1 MTRGTPK
8 DPRSTQRK
16 RARKVLFNSGQPY
29 VCADCGCSPKDLPA
43 DAPQNLELAPVGM
56 QTVGSLQAD
65 HENKNI
71 MDNDTANLK
80 WRCPSCHKL
89 SDSRTGKGES
99 TKGDEFGY
107 GLENLY

>member
-1 MTRGTPK
+1 MRGTPK

-16 RARKVLFNSGQPY
+16 RARKILFNAGRDY
-29 VCADCGCSPKDLPA
+29 VCVDCGCSPKILPR
-43 DAPQNLELAPVGM
+43 DAPRTLKLAPVGKR
-56 QTVGSLQAD
+56 TVGSLQAD

-71 MDNDTANLK
+71 MDNDLININ
-80 WRCPSCHKL
+80 WRCPSCHKN
-89 SDSRTGKGES
+89 SDKRTGKGES